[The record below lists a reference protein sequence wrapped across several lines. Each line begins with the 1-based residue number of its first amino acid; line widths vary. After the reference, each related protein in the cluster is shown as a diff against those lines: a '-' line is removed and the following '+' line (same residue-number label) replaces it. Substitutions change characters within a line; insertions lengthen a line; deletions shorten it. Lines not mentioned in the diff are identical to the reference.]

1 MKTKEGITST
11 KVFFSF
17 LAVSCVTGS
26 LFPYFLSA
34 MGKEPCIELGIA
46 FVINTLGLFVTYAI
60 KAYKGKK
67 QAEITRLKEK
77 RMEEN

>member
-1 MKTKEGITST
+1 MKQKDGATYTKALLT
-11 KVFFSF
+11 F
-17 LAVSCVTGS
+17 LAVSCVVGS

-46 FVINTLGLFVTYAI
+46 FVTGTLVLFVAYAI

-67 QAEITRLKEK
+67 QAEITRLREK
-77 RMEEN
+77 RMEE